1 MIKYIIKLSFN
12 KGRKKIVLFE
22 CNWVDNNK
30 NKIGKHGFILVDF
43 TRPKKKTYPFIL
55 PSLVL
60 QAFFVPDPYDMPQ
73 EVPVVTKPRDTFDL
87 STEGECLD
95 VMLIQTDPNVASNST
110 DGVDPMEE

>member
-1 MIKYIIKLSFN
+1 LSWDDDKLRSVHDNDPRKGVITYHRMIKYIIKLSFN

-60 QAFFVPDPYDMPQ
+60 QAFFVPDPYDMP
-73 EVPVVTKPRDTFDL
+73 
-87 STEGECLD
+87 
-95 VMLIQTDPNVASNST
+95 
-110 DGVDPMEE
+110 